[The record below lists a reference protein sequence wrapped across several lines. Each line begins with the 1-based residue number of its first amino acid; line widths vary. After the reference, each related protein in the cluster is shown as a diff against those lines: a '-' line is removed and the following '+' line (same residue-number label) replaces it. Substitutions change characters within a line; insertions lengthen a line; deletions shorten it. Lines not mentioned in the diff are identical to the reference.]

1 MDTFAAGLVK
11 IRPYQIKFRG
21 ALLAKNLGS
30 WLGKFTI
37 GRNQALRAKEIDPK
51 SLIVEVVLLC
61 IKLIGSWRLGVPKA
75 PLGCLDPLFSIA
87 LYYLI

>member
-1 MDTFAAGLVK
+1 MLQVLL
-11 IRPYQIKFRG
+11 RSNLIKSSSEERS
-21 ALLAKNLGS
+21 LLKNLGS

-51 SLIVEVVLLC
+51 SIIVEVLLLC

>member
-1 MDTFAAGLVK
+1 
-11 IRPYQIKFRG
+11 
-21 ALLAKNLGS
+21 
-30 WLGKFTI
+30 
-37 GRNQALRAKEIDPK
+37 
-51 SLIVEVVLLC
+51 VEVLLLC